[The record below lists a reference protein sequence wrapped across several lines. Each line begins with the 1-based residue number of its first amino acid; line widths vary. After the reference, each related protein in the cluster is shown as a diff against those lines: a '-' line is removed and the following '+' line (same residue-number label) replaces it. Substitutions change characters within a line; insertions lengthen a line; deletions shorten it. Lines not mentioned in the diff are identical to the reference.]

1 MYNNP
6 HFAPKPTFARID
18 FLRQGWRLVDRKG
31 THNVKIYA
39 EKLTRILVDKNSSWQ
54 VKELTSWQDSKLMS

>member
-6 HFAPKPTFARID
+6 HFASKRTFARID

-31 THNVKIYA
+31 AHNVKIYA
-39 EKLTRILVDKNSSWQ
+39 EKLTRD
-54 VKELTSWQDSKLMS
+54 